1 MEQFSELKNFTVVEP
16 HETRVKTTGG
26 QTIVMRIARK
36 ADFDAVD
43 ALLAQSYPKTLT
55 GHYAPS
61 VMALAMPKIARA
73 NMRLLRSGR
82 YFLAQSESGRVLGA
96 GGYSLE
102 APGGRRSIPGTA
114 HIRHVVTDHAH
125 QGRGIG
131 RAILRHSLAFA
142 PSPLQLLRE
151 ADRVLSRRGQLLI
164 LNVAPWSIWGLGSRL
179 PWRPMQL
186 PQPMR
191 LLGANRLAD
200 WLNLLDF
207 RIEEAGSYGQAL
219 PEWTRRL
226 RLGGVL
232 RPGYYIHA
240 RKRRLPVRPLRSRWR
255 APAPAFGQ
263 VAMPPARSAARVI
276 SFPDTRT

>member
-1 MEQFSELKNFTVVEP
+1 MAAPLSLTEWLGTPRARLLLRWERELLGRLWPRF
-16 HETRVKTTGG
+16 
-26 QTIVMRIARK
+26 
-36 ADFDAVD
+36 
-43 ALLAQSYPKTLT
+43 Y
-55 GHYAPS
+55 GHS
-61 VMALAMPKIARA
+61 ALAIGSWGEHLPIFPPRWRVETVGHEAGLHCGALSDLRHLP
-73 NMRLLRSGR
+73 LLDASAD
-82 YFLAQSESGRVLGA
+82 LV
-96 GGYSLE
+96 
-102 APGGRRSIPGTA
+102 
-114 HIRHVVTDHAH
+114 
-125 QGRGIG
+125 
-131 RAILRHSLAFA
+131 ILRHSLAFA
-142 PSPLQLLRE
+142 PSPHQLLRE